1 VNQRDFNKQ
10 GENIHQRLIEEIF
23 KKDKQMQAQFREQ
36 FTTQPSAFREQ
47 MERIEAGAKG
57 FAMQDGVAINN
68 KTGEPASEVEHKLIQ
83 DATDKAM
90 MRQNPDLERYNMRHD
105 NGFFTPLTSKKSL
118 RRRGCDG
125 RHMDRRVGRSH
136 QPLSVRLEPW
146 KHQQLP
152 PCRA

>member
-10 GENIHQRLIEEIF
+10 GETIHQRMIEEIF

-36 FTTQPSAFREQ
+36 FTTQPAAFREQ
-47 MERIEAGAKG
+47 MERIEAGAKC
-57 FAMQDGVAINN
+57 FTMQDGVAINN

-105 NGFFTPLTSKKSL
+105 NGFFIPIDFKKIIEKEGL
-118 RRRGCDG
+118 
-125 RHMDRRVGRSH
+125 
-136 QPLSVRLEPW
+136 
-146 KHQQLP
+146 
-152 PCRA
+152 